1 VHPNQGAAA
10 VDMTE
15 SEPWYGVFLQAVRD
29 GFSGGTIRRES
40 KTFTFSPRL
49 VQPYDFLRKREG
61 RDDFERYLDS
71 IDQRFFEVARS
82 EMYRKERGWIE
93 RGVDSG
99 EIRRVRVG
107 KLEALVPRLSTSAS
121 VGIDS
126 SSIGDYWRIFGLFA
140 IPDEVSAYEYLEKHL
155 GLPKTHNHEEIRWS
169 KLNPE
174 KRGTVIDRFDQCFS
188 VCCQAALV
196 INTDVLTGAKS
207 QIRDRISNLMDG
219 CFSGYEKTQD
229 RKLLRGKFFEMMN
242 GAPMHCDP
250 DFSPLPPGEV
260 VRVILKRLSK
270 QDGEFVECTP
280 LVAQLH
286 SHESRP
292 IQIADILVGAIGRLL
307 GESKPIL
314 PLRELR
320 FDPRKIRSYPKT
332 KAECYY
338 FVE

>member
-1 VHPNQGAAA
+1 
-10 VDMTE
+10 MTE
-15 SEPWYGVFLQAVRD
+15 GESWYGVFLQAVRD

-40 KTFTFSPRL
+40 KIFTFSPRL
-49 VQPYDFLRKREG
+49 VQPYDFLRRREG

-71 IDQRFFEVARS
+71 IDERFFEVARS
-82 EMYRKERGWIE
+82 EMYRRERGWID
-93 RGVDSG
+93 RAVGSG

-107 KLEALVPRLSTSAS
+107 ELEALVPRLSTSAS

-126 SSIGDYWRIFGLFA
+126 SSIGNHWRIFGLFA
-140 IPDEVSAYEYLEKHL
+140 IPDEASAYGYLEKHL
-155 GLPKTHNHEEIRWS
+155 GLPKTHNHGEIRWS

-174 KRGTVIDRFDQCFS
+174 KRGSVIARFEQCIG
-188 VCCQAALV
+188 VCCQAALL

-207 QIRDRISNLMDG
+207 QIRDRIANLVDG
-219 CFSGYEKTQD
+219 CFGGYEKTDAQN
-229 RKLLRGKFFEMMN
+229 RKSLRKRFFEMMN
-242 GAPMHCDP
+242 GAPVHCDP

-270 QDGEFVECTP
+270 QDGEFAECTP

-292 IQIADILVGAIGRLL
+292 IQIADVLVGAIGRLL
-307 GESKPIL
+307 GERKSIL
-314 PLRELR
+314 PLRRLR
-320 FDPRKIRSYPKT
+320 FDPRRIRSYPKT
-332 KAECYY
+332 RAECYY